1 MSFVFLGGEGPRA
14 WTGPTSPHSHP
25 PTHQPSHPHPKTQP
39 QSQPHGAG
47 PVLSSLVGA
56 PPLASPLILTV
67 LNLLVPETQARP
79 RPPAPE
85 VVAAAKSLRELR
97 CVRASV
103 FFGGGGMDLIDPQ
116 KQTHTH
122 ILIPHV
128 YTPKIQNKYLKQ
140 GRRRGLP
147 ATRARRA
154 DTGGDG
160 EGRAAALDGGGSGG
174 RALAEADDQ

>member
-1 MSFVFLGGEGPRA
+1 MFLGGEGPRA

-103 FFGGGGMDLIDPQ
+103 FFGGGGWTSSTHKNKRTHTYLHHTY
-116 KQTHTH
+116 THTH
-122 ILIPHV
+122 
-128 YTPKIQNKYLKQ
+128 PKYKTN
-140 GRRRGLP
+140 
-147 ATRARRA
+147 T
-154 DTGGDG
+154 
-160 EGRAAALDGGGSGG
+160 
-174 RALAEADDQ
+174 